1 MKAIKSVFM
10 MSTGP
15 PAQDQQNFVRTSKF
29 FSFYLE
35 LYKYKFKNLIRT
47 SKFKFSFR
55 ALSVGCSS
63 FSPMMTT
70 KHIISSFHLF
80 IFRDTDPYRLFNLD
94 VFEYELYNPM
104 ALYGAVPV
112 MMAHK

>member
-1 MKAIKSVFM
+1 MFYTVFY
-10 MSTGP
+10 GYRY
-15 PAQDQQNFVRTSKF
+15 QKLLDKCIY
-29 FSFYLE
+29 SFRYR
-35 LYKYKFKNLIRT
+35 NLILL
-47 SKFKFSFR
+47 K
-55 ALSVGCSS
+55 
-63 FSPMMTT
+63 
-70 KHIISSFHLF
+70 IILPTPSSFHLF